1 MIHTACHYPFA
12 PSAKRQ
18 TTSTKANLTLQ
29 FPQTP
34 KNKKASPCG
43 ASLLLSHALLV
54 RGVGFGAFTYLMI
67 YFSYTLDYDEVSNSQ
82 SLSSN
87 NTHSK

>member
-54 RGVGFGAFTYLMI
+54 RGVGLSVFTSSPYLTVKACLLWGRLGNHVI
-67 YFSYTLDYDEVSNSQ
+67 TVYDA
-82 SLSSN
+82 
-87 NTHSK
+87 T